1 MKKFQLLIIF
11 ILALN
16 GCATAT
22 YPEVNSVD
30 IAPPPVDKA
39 KILFTRDNSILYMAL
54 GARVKVE
61 GVQMAKLARRE
72 SFSTLVT
79 PGKVKMEVD
88 TATAP
93 GRFGI
98 TLNASAGRIYQIKV
112 MPRSDSFLPGAV
124 FGILGSAA
132 DAAINEQSGLFMFE
146 LVDVVDGDA
155 DAVSPAPA
163 TVQAPIIEDK
173 QPLPRIE
180 TEAIA
185 PETSQ
190 REIKE
195 QPADLRVRSSEV
207 GENEPVTSGK
217 NSLDKASGKCAEL
230 GYEEG
235 TEKYADCSLKL
246 LDEFKQPEY
255 Q

>member
-1 MKKFQLLIIF
+1 MRKIQFLIVF

-30 IAPPPVDKA
+30 IEPPPVDKA

-61 GVQMAKLARRE
+61 GTQVAKLARRE

-98 TLNASAGRIYQIKV
+98 TLNASAGKIYQIKV
-112 MPRSDSFLPGAV
+112 LPRNDSFLPGAL

-132 DAAINEQSGLFMFE
+132 DASVNEQSGLFMFE
-146 LVDVVDGDA
+146 LVSVSDGN
-155 DAVSPAPA
+155 AVSSAPA
-163 TVQAPIIEDK
+163 IVQAPTSADK
-173 QPLPRIE
+173 QPAPHAE
-180 TEAIA
+180 VEATA
-185 PETSQ
+185 PKNLQ
-190 REIKE
+190 NEIKE
-195 QPADLRVRSSEV
+195 NSADLQAPSPEAKK
-207 GENEPVTSGK
+207 EKPVTKGE
-217 NSLDKASGKCAEL
+217 NSLDRASGKCSEL
-230 GYEEG
+230 GYEKG